1 MIEGEK
7 DGTEV
12 YLYCWNY
19 TYEEHEIC
27 FLYIDK
33 ILKRGSAIAL
43 GHGLS
48 PTPAISLAFVAE
60 IKLIHGHMI

>member
-1 MIEGEK
+1 MIESEK
-7 DGTEV
+7 NGTEV
-12 YLYCWNY
+12 YLCRWNY

-33 ILKRGSAIAL
+33 ILKRGSAVAL
-43 GHGLS
+43 GQRLS